1 MILQTK
7 GVLNI
12 LKLPLNILKHH
23 AQNATTNTSTDTAQL
38 LQPPPLSNTAYEL
51 GKLALRLSQ
60 SSKKPKYF
68 ILLFRILRAKNRYK
82 S

>member
-38 LQPPPLSNTAYEL
+38 LQNPLSNTAYEL